1 MKFTTTLA
9 LGLSVAADVTLAA
22 RIPQG
27 PKTTCP
33 PGSGSFK
40 KLSAQAFMDAATP
53 GWNLGNTLDAVPDE
67 GSWNNPIFQADA
79 LDVVKAAGF
88 KSVRIPV
95 TYSDHFLHPTSLTN
109 HTISPAWLDRVSS
122 VIDMATSRGLLV
134 VTNMHHDSWAWAD
147 ISSSGGKNTT
157 LIREK
162 FYSGWL
168 QIATRLACKPS
179 TVAFE
184 PINEPPGSTVEDA
197 EQLMG
202 LNDLFIQAL
211 KDSGGYN
218 KDRVVTLSAL
228 NMGGAD
234 RLQNGWFRIP
244 KGMTNPWAFQFH
256 YYSPYDFV
264 FQAWGKT
271 VWGSESD
278 KAAVVADLEAVRGN
292 LTAVTGDAKIPIYLG
307 EFDASQLSL
316 EAAARWRWFDT
327 VVTAARRLGIVPVVW
342 DNGLD
347 NLQRETGRWRDE
359 VAVEIIVNGMKGKKN
374 SLPEST
380 TDGGVTTQESSAYVF
395 NKVGE
400 DIAEGGRNLSF
411 ALNGNRF
418 KTLSVDSVPL
428 KSGKDY
434 TTTPEGTVT
443 LKKEFL
449 GKYLNKDA
457 APGTKANITVTFSAG
472 AKSQVE
478 IVQWDLPVPA
488 QTSSSAS
495 AVPAG
500 QDLSIPVVWKGLH
513 RVAAVKMIKADGS
526 YLFDDW
532 TMWLPELQKGRGTY
546 GGQWDFDFDKLII
559 RRQTLDAVIASGQS
573 ATLTFEF
580 YPRAAGNGNYLNY
593 TLTV

>member
-1 MKFTTTLA
+1 MKFTSTLA
-9 LGLSVAADVTLAA
+9 LGLSVVVDGTLGAK
-22 RIPQG
+22 IPQG

-33 PGSGSFK
+33 PGASFK

-67 GSWNNPIFQADA
+67 GSWNNPIFQANA
-79 LDVVKAAGF
+79 LDVVKSAGF

-95 TYSDHFLHPTSLTN
+95 TYSDHFLLPNSLTN
-109 HTISPAWLDRVSS
+109 HTISPQWLDRVST

-147 ISSSGGKNTT
+147 VSSSGGKNTT

-162 FYSGWL
+162 FYAGWL
-168 QIATRLACKPS
+168 QIATKLACKPS

-184 PINEPPGSTVEDA
+184 PINEPPGSTAEDA
-197 EQLMG
+197 ERLMG
-202 LNDLFIQAL
+202 LNDLFIHAL
-211 KDSGGYN
+211 RDSGGWN
-218 KDRVVTLSAL
+218 SQRVVTLSAL

-234 RLQNGWFRIP
+234 RMQNGWFRLP
-244 KGMTNPWAFQFH
+244 KNMTNPWAFQFH
-256 YYSPYDFV
+256 YYSPYDFI

-278 KAAVVADLEAVRGN
+278 KVAVVADLEAVRGN
-292 LTAVTGDAKIPIYLG
+292 LTAITNDPKVPIYLG

-327 VVTAARRLGIVPVVW
+327 VVSAARRLNIVPVLW

-359 VAVEIIVNGMKGKKN
+359 VAVEIIVNAIKGKKN

-380 TDGGVTTQESSAYVF
+380 TDGGATTQESSAYVF

-400 DIAEGGRNLSF
+400 DIGAEGRNLSF

-418 KTLSVDSVPL
+418 KALSVGGVPL
-428 KSGKDY
+428 KAGKDY
-434 TTTPEGTVT
+434 AVQEQGTVT

-449 GKYLNKDA
+449 GKYLSRDA

-472 AKSQVE
+472 AKSRVE

-488 QTSSSAS
+488 QTISSGS

-500 QDLSIPVVWKGLH
+500 QDLSVPVVWKGLH

-532 TMWLPELQKGRGTY
+532 TMWLPGLQKGCGTY

>member
-1 MKFTTTLA
+1 MKLTSTVA
-9 LGLSVAADVTLAA
+9 LGLSVAVEVTLAA
-22 RIPQG
+22 KIPQG

-33 PGSGSFK
+33 PGSFK

-67 GSWNNPIFQADA
+67 GSWNNPIFQANS

-95 TYSDHFLHPTSLTN
+95 TYSDHFLSPTSLTN
-109 HTISPAWLDRVSS
+109 HTISPLWLDRVSS

-147 ISSSGGKNTT
+147 VSSASAKNIT
-157 LIREK
+157 LIRVK

-168 QIATRLACKPS
+168 QIATHLACKPS

-184 PINEPPGSTVEDA
+184 PINEPPGSTAEDA
-197 EQLMG
+197 EKLMG
-202 LNDLFIQAL
+202 LNDLFVKAL
-211 KDSGGYN
+211 RESGGWN
-218 KDRVVTLSAL
+218 AQR
-228 NMGGAD
+228 
-234 RLQNGWFRIP
+234 
-244 KGMTNPWAFQFH
+244 
-256 YYSPYDFV
+256 
-264 FQAWGKT
+264 AWGKT

-292 LTAVTGDAKIPIYLG
+292 LTLVTGDPKIPIYLG

-327 VVTAARRLGIVPVVW
+327 VVGAARRLNIVPVLW

-359 VAVEIIVNGMKGKKN
+359 VAVEIIVNAVKGRKI

-380 TDGGVTTQESSAYVF
+380 VDSGATMQESSAEELV
-395 NKVGE
+395 VRVE
-400 DIAEGGRNLSF
+400 WQSVQRN
-411 ALNGNRF
+411 ALR
-418 KTLSVDSVPL
+418 VDGVAL
-428 KSGKDY
+428 KAGKDY
-434 TTTPEGTVT
+434 AVQEQGTEKGTVT

-449 GKYLNKDA
+449 GKVRLYLSKDA

-478 IVQWDLPVPA
+478 IVQWDVGVPA

-495 AVPAG
+495 AVPSG
-500 QDLSIPVVWKGLH
+500 DLWIPLVWKGLH

-546 GGQWDFDFDKLII
+546 GGQWDFDKLII
-559 RRQTLDAVIASGQS
+559 RRQTLDAVIASGGS

-593 TLTV
+593 TLTM

>member
-1 MKFTTTLA
+1 
-9 LGLSVAADVTLAA
+9 
-22 RIPQG
+22 
-27 PKTTCP
+27 
-33 PGSGSFK
+33 
-40 KLSAQAFMDAATP
+40 
-53 GWNLGNTLDAVPDE
+53 
-67 GSWNNPIFQADA
+67 
-79 LDVVKAAGF
+79 
-88 KSVRIPV
+88 
-95 TYSDHFLHPTSLTN
+95 
-109 HTISPAWLDRVSS
+109 
-122 VIDMATSRGLLV
+122 MATSRGLLV

-147 ISSSGGKNTT
+147 VSSSGGKNTT

-162 FYSGWL
+162 FYAGWL
-168 QIATRLACKPS
+168 QIATKLACKPS

-184 PINEPPGSTVEDA
+184 PINEPPGSTAEDA
-197 EQLMG
+197 ERLMG
-202 LNDLFIQAL
+202 LNDLFIHAL
-211 KDSGGYN
+211 RDSGGWN
-218 KDRVVTLSAL
+218 SQRVVTLSAL

-234 RLQNGWFRIP
+234 RMQNGWFRLP
-244 KGMTNPWAFQFH
+244 KNMTNPWAFQFH
-256 YYSPYDFV
+256 YYSPYDFI

-278 KAAVVADLEAVRGN
+278 KVAVVADLEAVRGN
-292 LTAVTGDAKIPIYLG
+292 LTAITNDLKVPIYLG

-327 VVTAARRLGIVPVVW
+327 VVSAARRLNIVPVLW

-359 VAVEIIVNGMKGKKN
+359 VAVEIIVNAIKGKKN

-380 TDGGVTTQESSAYVF
+380 TDGGATTQESSAYVF

-400 DIAEGGRNLSF
+400 DIGAEGRNLSF

-418 KTLSVDSVPL
+418 KALSVGGVPL
-428 KSGKDY
+428 KAGKDY
-434 TTTPEGTVT
+434 AVQEQGTVT

-449 GKYLNKDA
+449 GKYLSRDA

-472 AKSQVE
+472 AKSRVE

-488 QTSSSAS
+488 QTISSGS

-500 QDLSIPVVWKGLH
+500 QDLSVPVVWKGLH

-532 TMWLPELQKGRGTY
+532 TMWLPGLQKGRGVSVPLSFFSLSPSLSADSSLRPSANKKADIWWPVGLRLRQAHHPEADAGCRDCFRPKCHAHVRVLSACGRERELLELY
-546 GGQWDFDFDKLII
+546 PDRLII
-559 RRQTLDAVIASGQS
+559 GTYWGISLVVSVGVKGIYRTHGGVGSC
-573 ATLTFEF
+573 ATTSFFFPQLKGRNLACRSSITISSCC
-580 YPRAAGNGNYLNY
+580 GCCSS
-593 TLTV
+593 